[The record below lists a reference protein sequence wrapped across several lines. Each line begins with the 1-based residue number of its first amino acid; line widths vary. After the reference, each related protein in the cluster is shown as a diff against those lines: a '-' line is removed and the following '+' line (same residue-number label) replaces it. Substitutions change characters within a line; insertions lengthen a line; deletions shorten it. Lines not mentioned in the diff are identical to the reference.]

1 MTAKVHANT
10 YVSLMSGPLTLVI
23 IFKSPIDWLG
33 AATIRGTFLDNTQA
47 YINILMQYN
56 QIASI
61 HVKPKVFNRNKLTT
75 VPTQCL
81 KPASCAT
88 SMPIC
93 STT

>member
-23 IFKSPIDWLG
+23 IFKSPVDWLG

-61 HVKPKVFNRNKLTT
+61 HVTLEAESFQQEQANYSPN
-75 VPTQCL
+75 
-81 KPASCAT
+81 
-88 SMPIC
+88 SMPKTSIMRNLDAYL
-93 STT
+93 